1 MAFTCHAAVP
11 VDSDLL
17 PESEVVSKT
26 HSNEYSTVFGYR
38 QQVVEQFGGCCT
50 PLTDDEEER
59 QIKRF
64 VIDSER
70 IVIDSQWRGEIAK
83 HDRSDNIKSKRHTKI
98 KKSSK
103 HVVPVTSA
111 NRQFPELSETR
122 FSDPE
127 FSEPY
132 LPDAEYS
139 QTRNLECSQTLVSEP
154 EFSPPRMSEMEY
166 SEMRTSGLHLDK
178 YMSEPEYSEI
188 DILEQEY
195 SVKSEPDVAEPPF
208 HEPGITLLEEFT
220 LIKDSDK
227 CVHIFR
233 PPYVVTE

>member
-70 IVIDSQWRGEIAK
+70 IVSDSERIL
-83 HDRSDNIKSKRHTKI
+83 DIFNSIK
-98 KKSSK
+98 
-103 HVVPVTSA
+103 VVPVTSA